1 MSLLKNNRL
10 VSDTWIHAQAEGE
23 LPNAGDVIVPFA
35 RLVTE
40 WDELSRRTG
49 GLGVRFDNAG
59 NAGNSGRAEA
69 LASFLPRLTAI
80 VLPFP
85 AFNDGRAYSIARQL
99 REMGYRGELRASG
112 NVLPDQLQFMLQV
125 GFDAFE
131 IGERFAL
138 ETWAKA
144 SRQMSLAY
152 QRGLFRRG
160 AEAEIWTERHTD
172 AEPWLEQP
180 HAG

>member
-1 MSLLKNNRL
+1 MPLLKNNTL
-10 VSDTWIHAQAEGE
+10 ISDTWIHAGAEDQ
-23 LPNAGDVIVPFA
+23 LPEAGDVIVPFA
-35 RLVTE
+35 RLLKE
-40 WDELSRRTG
+40 WESLTQHNG
-49 GLGVRFDNAG
+49 KLGVSLG
-59 NAGNSGRAEA
+59 NIERAEA
-69 LASFLPRLTAI
+69 LSIFLPKLSVI

-99 REMGYRGELRASG
+99 RQLGYRGELRATG

-125 GFDAFE
+125 GFDTFD
-131 IGERFAL
+131 IGERFPL
-138 ETWAKA
+138 SMWQQA
-144 SRQMSLAY
+144 SKQMSLAY

>member
-1 MSLLKNNRL
+1 MPLLKNNTL
-10 VSDTWIHAQAEGE
+10 ISDTWIHAGADDH
-23 LPNAGDVIVPFA
+23 LPEAGDIIVPFA
-35 RLVTE
+35 RLLKE
-40 WDELSRRTG
+40 WETLSQHNG
-49 GLGVRFDNAG
+49 KLGVQLG
-59 NAGNSGRAEA
+59 NVDRAEA
-69 LASFLPRLTAI
+69 LSMFLPKLQVI

-99 REMGYRGELRASG
+99 RQLGYRGELRATG

-125 GFDAFE
+125 GFDTFD
-131 IGERFAL
+131 IGERFTLA
-138 ETWAKA
+138 TWQAA
-144 SRQMSLAY
+144 SKQMSLAY

-160 AEAEIWTERHTD
+160 SEAEIWTERHTD

>member
-1 MSLLKNNRL
+1 MPLLKNNTL
-10 VSDTWIHAQAEGE
+10 ISDIWIHAGAEGE
-23 LPNAGDVIVPFA
+23 LPTSGDVIVPFS
-35 RLVTE
+35 RLLKE
-40 WDELSRRTG
+40 WEALSKRDG
-49 GLGVRFDNAG
+49 KLGVELG
-59 NAGNSGRAEA
+59 NAGRAEA
-69 LASFLPRLTAI
+69 LAIFLPGLSAI

-125 GFDAFE
+125 GFDTFE
-131 IGERFAL
+131 IGERFPL
-138 ETWAKA
+138 STWQQA
-144 SRQMSLAY
+144 SKQMSLAY

-160 AEAEIWTERHTD
+160 SEAVIWTERHTD

-180 HAG
+180 YAG

>member
-1 MSLLKNNRL
+1 MPLLKNNL
-10 VSDTWIHAQAEGE
+10 IAEDCWIHAEAEGE
-23 LPNAGDVIVPFA
+23 VPDTGGVIVPFA
-35 RLVTE
+35 RLLKE
-40 WDELSRRTG
+40 WGALSARNGR
-49 GLGVRFDNAG
+49 LGVRLG
-59 NAGNSGRAEA
+59 NTDKPEA
-69 LASFLPRLTAI
+69 LETFLPSLSLI

-85 AFNDGRAYSIARQL
+85 AFNDGRAYSIARKL
-99 REMGYRGELRASG
+99 REMGFKGELRATG

-131 IGERFAL
+131 IGERFPL
-138 ETWAKA
+138 ETWLKA

>member
-1 MSLLKNNRL
+1 MPLLKNNTL
-10 VSDTWIHAQAEGE
+10 ISDTWIHAEAEGE

-35 RLVTE
+35 RLLKE
-40 WDELSRRTG
+40 WESLSQRDG
-49 GLGVRFDNAG
+49 KLGVKLG
-59 NAGNSGRAEA
+59 NVDRAEA
-69 LASFLPRLTAI
+69 LSVFLPSLSVI

-99 REMGYRGELRASG
+99 RQMGYRGELRATG
-112 NVLPDQLQFMLQV
+112 NVLPDQLQLMLQV
-125 GFDAFE
+125 GFDTFE
-131 IGERFAL
+131 VGERFPLTIWQA
-138 ETWAKA
+138 A
-144 SRQMSLAY
+144 SKQMSLAY

-160 AEAEIWTERHTD
+160 SEAEIWTERHTD